1 MGPVNRQDVQNIVD
15 VARNRILE
23 RTVTKQDLTIL
34 SEAVRNLTSMHQQSQ
49 QMLKQGEYQRLQFTR
64 RAVALEAR
72 MALIENELRSVQQA
86 LTRLA
91 GQKPEK
97 IIMPVPVQPIDR
109 TASQPQPQSTE
120 YAYPTS

>member
-1 MGPVNRQDVQNIVD
+1 MGPANRQDVQNIVD
-15 VARNRILE
+15 IARNRILE
-23 RTVTKQDLTIL
+23 RTVTKQDLTVL
-34 SEAVRNLTSMHQQSQ
+34 SEAVRNLMNMQQQSQ

-72 MALIENELRSVQQA
+72 MALIENELRGVQQA
-86 LTRLA
+86 LTKLA

-97 IIMPVPVQPIDR
+97 VIMPMPAPASERPIAQSQ
-109 TASQPQPQSTE
+109 ASE